1 MARIRTIKP
10 EFWESETIGTLSFG
24 ARLLFLACLNM
35 ADDEGLLRWNP
46 SYLQSNAFVYDEVE
60 HSQILEW
67 MGELENGFVFPY
79 QAGKTNQKLAWI
91 INFRNHQ
98 VINRPQPSK
107 LPGPS
112 IQNSK
117 FRDAI
122 YERDKNI
129 CHLCGNEVV
138 RHERTNISGSKA
150 PSIDHI
156 KPQSKG
162 GSDYPSNLKTA
173 HISCNKSR
181 GNDDMND
188 SVSDSVNES
197 VNDSVAE
204 RKGKEEE
211 KEKDLT
217 AAVVTESVSTDS
229 DQPTSQPPAAA
240 IPKPPPETEQQKRLR
255 LCFQE
260 REPDIRHIYPHAD
273 YVPEMETC
281 IAHYRN
287 GPALGPDVYP
297 TILKWFN
304 RIRKPEPEQPR
315 AVMSPELRAKV
326 EAARIEMAAERR
338 AANGA

>member
-129 CHLCGNEVV
+129 CHLCGKEVV

-156 KPQSKG
+156 KPLSKG

-204 RKGKEEE
+204 RKGKEGKGKEE
-211 KEKDLT
+211 EIKTLSGKPDPIPYQAILDDMNATLNRQFHLT
-217 AAVVTESVSTDS
+217 GDFKKLVKARWSEG
-229 DQPTSQPPAAA
+229 
-240 IPKPPPETEQQKRLR
+240 
-255 LCFQE
+255 F
-260 REPDIRHIYPHAD
+260 REPDFHTVCEKMQIKWGRDPTMAPYLRPATLFQASKFDGYLNTEITLSD
-273 YVPEMETC
+273 KGVVSTTTQ
-281 IAHYRN
+281 RN
-287 GPALGPDVYP
+287 MDV
-297 TILKWFN
+297 FE
-304 RIRKPEPEQPR
+304 RFARE
-315 AVMSPELRAKV
+315 V
-326 EAARIEMAAERR
+326 ENA
-338 AANGA
+338 